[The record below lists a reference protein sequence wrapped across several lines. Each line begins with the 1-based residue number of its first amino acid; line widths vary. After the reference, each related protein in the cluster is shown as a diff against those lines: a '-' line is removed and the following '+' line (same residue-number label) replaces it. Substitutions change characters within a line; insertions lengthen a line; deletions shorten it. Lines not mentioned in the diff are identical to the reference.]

1 MTLVLTPGYTAVD
14 HHPLYSVLPGT
25 EYKIWQKEEQSVI
38 SLGFFLVVK
47 PRIALAE
54 LASIVLSLISVEL
67 IIN

>member
-25 EYKIWQKEEQSVI
+25 EYKVWQKEQSVI